1 MHGSAPSIRDRL
13 ITARL
18 PAMPQTLIKLIALC
32 HTEDVGIPEMADLIA
47 KDAGIAGKILSVAN
61 SSAYHRNGGKRV
73 GLEQALAILGTDTI
87 KTLIISESVFQVFN
101 TFSQNDNTD
110 LRTFW
115 KHSLA
120 SAVMARAIADRMA
133 YPYPEEAYLAGLLHD
148 VGRLALLATAPQE
161 YRDSFVSADDEGLC
175 AKERDVLQIT
185 HPEAGAWIV
194 ERWQL
199 DSFLADSV
207 LYHHEAAPLLAEGHP
222 LPRIVLLANL
232 LATQGLAGT
241 NIEAAQAICGLQADD
256 LEAICSAAE
265 DQVRQ
270 AADYLG
276 IDLDHLPAMP
286 PSAPGNPWLQRDP
299 AEQILADGVRE
310 LVLNKKVTMDLV
322 RQKGETAL
330 LETLARSARIVF
342 GFTDAILLR
351 SDPAGAT
358 LTGVP
363 LGDRRQRLAEFSVPL
378 RGENTLAQA
387 LGRRQPMFV
396 DAAAAGIVDRQLL
409 RLLATDCLVAV
420 PLSAGRQ
427 PVGVLVGA
435 IPAWRAPELRQ
446 RAPFLLAFASEAA
459 GILAAKAAE
468 QEESERQRADVSDQ
482 FREAS
487 RKVAHEVNN
496 PLSIIKNYVS
506 LLDSKASR
514 QEAVGS
520 EVAIINEEIDRVGQI
535 VKRFAQLQ
543 PAIADGRMDI
553 NRVVRDTIRLFQGSG
568 RAPANVTLSSSPH
581 PDAPCAEGDGLLL
594 RQILLNLI
602 ANAVEALPQG
612 GAVRIEVT
620 GQINRNGQLYT
631 ELTVSDDGPGI
642 PATALAQLFAPQ
654 PSAKGGDHQGLGLSI
669 VHGLIG
675 ELKGDITCRSSRH
688 GTCFQ
693 ILLPAA
699 GPRSTSIAG
708 QSLRGALA

>member
-13 ITARL
+13 TTARL

-32 HTEDVGIPEMADLIA
+32 HTEDAGIPEMAGLIA

-101 TFSQNDNTD
+101 NFSQNDNTD

-120 SAVMARAIADRMA
+120 SAVMARAIAGRMA

-161 YRDSFVSADDEGLC
+161 YRDSFVRADDEGLC
-175 AKERDVLQIT
+175 TKEREVLQIT

-232 LATQGLAGT
+232 LATQGLGGT
-241 NIEAAQAICGLQADD
+241 HIEAAQAICGLQADD

-270 AADYLG
+270 AAEYLG
-276 IDLDHLPAMP
+276 IDLDHLPSVP
-286 PSAPGNPWLQRDP
+286 ENTSGNPWLQRDP

-322 RQKGETAL
+322 RQKDETAL

-363 LGDRRQRLAEFSVPL
+363 LGDKRQRLAEFSVPL

-387 LGRRQPMFV
+387 LGRRQPIFV
-396 DAAAAGIVDRQLL
+396 DTAAAGIVDRQLL

-420 PLSAGRQ
+420 PLCTGRH

-435 IPAWRAPELRQ
+435 LPAWRETELAK

-459 GILAAKAAE
+459 GILATKAAE
-468 QEESERQRADVSDQ
+468 QEESERQRADISDQ

-506 LLDSKASR
+506 LLDHKASR

-568 RAPANVTLSSSPH
+568 RAPANVTLNSSPH
-581 PDAPCAEGDGLLL
+581 PDTPSAEGDGLLL
-594 RQILLNLI
+594 RQVLLNLI

-612 GAVRIEVT
+612 GAVRIEVN

-642 PATALAQLFAPQ
+642 PAAALAQLFAPQ

-675 ELKGDITCRSSRH
+675 ELKGDITCRSGRH

-693 ILLPAA
+693 ILLPAV
-699 GPRSTSIAG
+699 GPRGSSAAV
-708 QSLRGALA
+708 QNLRGALA